1 MRSEV
6 DAVPQCENYGILL
19 LGLLHENSIKLM
31 ISQTIDNQ
39 KWISE
44 SFFFQGRVNYGLF
57 HTVCVLCSRNSRM
70 QIHSDYSKKQASCL
84 FTGRSTDT
92 KTLMAELLLFF

>member
-44 SFFFQGRVNYGLF
+44 SFFFSRESELWSFPHCVCALLSQQQDANSLGL
-57 HTVCVLCSRNSRM
+57 L
-70 QIHSDYSKKQASCL
+70 
-84 FTGRSTDT
+84 
-92 KTLMAELLLFF
+92 